1 MGCGCN
7 YSGGGYNNAAG
18 SDAQVIK
25 EGTPGV
31 VGSREATFSEGMVVT
46 STRRGPGGGIVVVGY
61 PAQSM
66 STGAPSGPGNPT
78 FPPSEPNGRT
88 PFNTPGL
95 GWGKTT
101 APTGGG
107 RTPFNTPGLGWGR
120 TAQSGDMRG
129 LPGMTGRRGPGD
141 GYNLGWRSEPT
152 GGGSDRSAPP
162 LCVGGN
168 HKFDQYG
175 RACPGF
181 YPTDDER
188 AAGIPGPYRPADF
201 RNASGSAA
209 RGRTPFNTP
218 GGWGR
223 TTVPTN
229 DMRGLPG
236 MTGRRG
242 PGDGYNFGWR
252 SAPTGGGAV
261 GRRGPG
267 DGYNF
272 GWRSAPTGKGAVGR
286 RGPGDGYNFGWRSA
300 PTTEG
305 MDNINR
311 ERRGQPYVFGWNR
324 PPVGGQGR
332 TTAQPYVFGWN
343 RPPKAENFA
352 QRLKG
357 KYGKGFSG

>member
-18 SDAQVIK
+18 SDAKVIK

-46 STRRGPGGGIVVVGY
+46 STRRGPFGPTVVGY
-61 PAQSM
+61 PHQAM
-66 STGAPSGPGNPT
+66 PTGGESGG
-78 FPPSEPNGRT
+78 GRT

-101 APTGGG
+101 NPPTGG
-107 RTPFNTPGLGWGR
+107 RTPFNTPGPGWGR
-120 TAQSGDMRG
+120 TTN
-129 LPGMTGRRGPGD
+129 P
-141 GYNLGWRSEPT
+141 PT
-152 GGGSDRSAPP
+152 GGGSDQAAKP
-162 LCVGGN
+162 LCYGGN
-168 HKFDQYG
+168 RKYDQYG

-181 YPTDDER
+181 SPADEGWR
-188 AAGIPGPYRPADF
+188 TTEGMENINRERAGIPGPYRPADF

-223 TTVPTN
+223 TTNPTN
-229 DMRGLPG
+229 TGTRGRTPFNTPGGWGRTSQSGDMRGLPG
-236 MTGRRG
+236 MTGRKG

-272 GWRSAPTGKGAVGR
+272 GWRSAPT
-286 RGPGDGYNFGWRSA
+286 
-300 PTTEG
+300 TEG
-305 MDNINR
+305 MRNINR
-311 ERRGQPYVFGWNR
+311 ERRSG
-324 PPVGGQGR
+324 
-332 TTAQPYVFGWN
+332 QPYVFGWN

>member
-18 SDAQVIK
+18 SDAKVIK

-46 STRRGPGGGIVVVGY
+46 STRRGPFGPTVVGY

-66 STGAPSGPGNPT
+66 PTGG
-78 FPPSEPNGRT
+78 GRT

-107 RTPFNTPGLGWGR
+107 RTPFNTPGLGWGKTTAPTGGGRTPFNTPGGWGR

-129 LPGMTGRRGPGD
+129 LPGMTGR
-141 GYNLGWRSEPT
+141 NEPT
-152 GGGSDRSAPP
+152 GGGSGQAAVP
-162 LCVGGN
+162 LCYGGN
-168 HKFDQYG
+168 RKYDEYG

-209 RGRTPFNTP
+209 RGRAPFNTP
-218 GGWGR
+218 GLGWGR
-223 TTVPTN
+223 TAQSG

-236 MTGRRG
+236 MTGRRGPGDGYNFGWRSAPTGGGAVGRRG

-300 PTTEG
+300 PT
-305 MDNINR
+305 
-311 ERRGQPYVFGWNR
+311 
-324 PPVGGQGR
+324 GGGSGKG
-332 TTAQPYVFGWN
+332 QPYVFGWN

>member
-18 SDAQVIK
+18 SDAKVIK

-46 STRRGPGGGIVVVGY
+46 STRRGPFGPVVIGY
-61 PAQSM
+61 PAQGIS
-66 STGAPSGPGNPT
+66 
-78 FPPSEPNGRT
+78 
-88 PFNTPGL
+88 
-95 GWGKTT
+95 
-101 APTGGG
+101 PTGGG

-129 LPGMTGRRGPGD
+129 LPGMTGRKGPGD
-141 GYNLGWRSEPT
+141 GYNIGWRNEPT

-168 HKFDQYG
+168 HKTDQYG
-175 RACPGF
+175 KACPGF

-201 RNASGSAA
+201 RNASGSAG

-218 GGWGR
+218 GLGWGR
-223 TTVPTN
+223 TTTPTN
-229 DMRGLPG
+229 IGTRGRAPFNTPG
-236 MTGRRG
+236 LGWGRTTTPTGVGTVGRRG

-272 GWRSAPTGKGAVGR
+272 GWRSAPT
-286 RGPGDGYNFGWRSA
+286 
-300 PTTEG
+300 TEG

-311 ERRGQPYVFGWNR
+311 DRKGIPYVFGWNR
-324 PPVGGQGR
+324 PPVRGR
-332 TTAQPYVFGWN
+332 GRGTAIPYVFGWN